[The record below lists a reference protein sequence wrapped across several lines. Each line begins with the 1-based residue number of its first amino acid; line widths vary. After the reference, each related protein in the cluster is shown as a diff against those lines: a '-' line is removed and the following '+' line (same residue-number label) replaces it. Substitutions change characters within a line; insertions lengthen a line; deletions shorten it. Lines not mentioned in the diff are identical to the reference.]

1 MNAVIHGQVPND
13 FRTSLSATLSRICH
27 REECSHVRI
36 AVAYATVEG
45 VLEFLE
51 ILRPKSGMANL
62 SYEWLLG
69 LDDFLTH
76 PGAVRL
82 CQSLANSNVRTAS
95 LSASNCR
102 FHPKLM
108 FFSSKTGTAI
118 AIVGSNNLTHRALTQ
133 NCEAYA
139 VIQSRKPT
147 DQRNLDSVWKS
158 IWNLGKPIREQELRE
173 YEHGYRRRVSDN
185 DDNSTSSTA
194 RRLQSNSF
202 GAGGSVQ
209 AETDP
214 TMAQTCWIEVG
225 KNTAQGRELEFK
237 AEQAMF
243 FGLNPI
249 GSNGERAIRVF
260 TTSAGDHVE
269 MALKFQ
275 GNSMWRLQMNSHV
288 PEVQEGLRPRD
299 PKTGKLGRSS
309 YVAVFSRTNKKDR
322 YVLRFIEESSREY
335 ADLKRES
342 LKRGMLGTTS
352 ARAFGWY

>member
-1 MNAVIHGQVPND
+1 MDAVIHGQLPRD

-27 REECSHVRI
+27 SQGCAYVRI
-36 AVAYATVEG
+36 AVAYATVAG

-51 ILRPKSGMANL
+51 IFRRRNGIANPC
-62 SYEWLLG
+62 YEWLLG

-102 FHPKLM
+102 FHPKMM
-108 FFSSKTGTAI
+108 FFSSQTGTAI
-118 AIVGSNNLTHRALTQ
+118 AIVGSNNLTHRGLTQ

-139 VIQSRKPT
+139 VIQSRTAT

-158 IWNLGKPIREQELRE
+158 IWSLGKPIREQELLE
-173 YEHGYRRRVSDN
+173 YEHEFRRRVLDI
-185 DDNSTSSTA
+185 DANSTRNTA
-194 RRLQSNSF
+194 NRLQSSSF
-202 GAGGSVQ
+202 AGEGSAQ

-214 TMAQTCWIEVG
+214 TLAQTCWIEVG

-249 GSNGERAIRVF
+249 GRSGEKAIRFF
-260 TTSAGDHVE
+260 TTSEGNHVE
-269 MALKFQ
+269 LALKFQ

-288 PEVQEGLRPRD
+288 PEVHEGLRPRD
-299 PKTGKLGRSS
+299 PKSGKLGRSS
-309 YVAVFSRTNKKDR
+309 YVAVFYRTDIEDR
-322 YVLRFIEESSREY
+322 FVLRFIEESSREY

-342 LKRGMLGTTS
+342 LKRGMLGKTS